1 MNKPNPP
8 AITRL
13 LGTDRQ
19 QSVLLAFFPRAHHQ
33 AYNPYG
39 HCPARHSALAF
50 NGERLDLPTGQYFL
64 GNGYRAFNTVLM
76 RFHRPDDLSPFSSG
90 GLNAYAYCEGEPINR
105 SDPSGHG
112 FRRWLYR
119 TFRAVTGRPLPPNYY
134 GPPPRTAVGLPP
146 LRVVPTLKT
155 LAAARMP
162 YYKLTQHVL
171 AGRIP
176 VALYKEVTPGRRHTH
191 WDWVRMQDEAPLPP
205 SLENVQRTQKMIR
218 ENLDIILA
226 SKGQGQNLTKTQK
239 VMMYPSVRH
248 AELWARAEFEG
259 ERLLQQV

>member
-112 FRRWLYR
+112 FRKWLYR
-119 TFRAVTGRPLPPNYY
+119 KFRAVTRRAQPQTPPAATAPPSPPPSPLPRNYD
-134 GPPPRTAVGLPP
+134 GPPLRTAVDLPP
-146 LRVVPTLKT
+146 LPGVPTLKT
-155 LAAARMP
+155 FGSSGDALLQVDAAR
-162 YYKLTQHVL
+162 
-171 AGRIP
+171 ACR
-176 VALYKEVTPGRRHTH
+176 
-191 WDWVRMQDEAPLPP
+191 
-205 SLENVQRTQKMIR
+205 
-218 ENLDIILA
+218 A
-226 SKGQGQNLTKTQK
+226 STGC
-239 VMMYPSVRH
+239 VV
-248 AELWARAEFEG
+248 
-259 ERLLQQV
+259 